1 MAGYGV
7 SPMKGCVPVKPKK
20 GTGKLL
26 TALLA
31 VLLAFSLVLA
41 ASVCVTLAAE
51 TEGEKTEE
59 SQTGGDAGRY
69 AKSNYPKLAEDAGFG
84 DRMTYGLKIVG
95 IGMSVVFLV
104 LIILM
109 AVLYV
114 FKLFSSK
121 NSKQAVQAPE
131 NKTALPSAGAQD
143 DEETIVA
150 VATAAIAASRGESE
164 CAFRVISVRKL
175 S

>member
-1 MAGYGV
+1 MAV
-7 SPMKGCVPVKPKK
+7 R
-20 GTGKLL
+20 KLGER
-26 TALLA
+26 
-31 VLLAFSLVLA
+31 
-41 ASVCVTLAAE
+41 ASVKMLL
-51 TEGEKTEE
+51 
-59 SQTGGDAGRY
+59 
-69 AKSNYPKLAEDAGFG
+69 PMILMFG
-84 DRMTYGLKIVG
+84 V
-95 IGMSVVFLV
+95 V

-121 NSKQAVQAPE
+121 KSKQAVQAPE